1 MDEFATE
8 TTAVK
13 PKAGTPPSFGIWLS
27 LLAVGLTLNLVSSFA
42 AVFGVLASTEP
53 VEGAWLDVVLDV
65 IIAGW
70 CLTCLILLLS
80 RRRRFIPAMISLL
93 AVNMVILLLFNG
105 YAAIWPQSAEERQ
118 IAILGLVGQTAISA
132 LWITFLV
139 RSKHVRSVCVN

>member
-1 MDEFATE
+1 MDAFATE
-8 TTAVK
+8 TTDVK
-13 PKAGTPPSFGIWLS
+13 PEAGTPPSFGIWLS

-53 VEGAWLDVVLDV
+53 VEGAWFDVVLDV
-65 IIAGW
+65 IIGGW
-70 CLTCLILLLS
+70 CLTCLILLL
-80 RRRRFIPAMISLL
+80 RRRQRFIPTMISLL